1 MKKRAKQ
8 KESVCVIDLE
18 TRSSADIIA
27 ASGAA
32 RYFAA
37 PDAAIICIGYAI
49 DDGPVKTV
57 WLLDGAPLPAA
68 VLNHKGLFVAHNWF
82 FEYSAFL
89 RFYPGTRLACPS
101 NWLCT
106 QALARRLQVG
116 SSRASLHEVCE
127 ALSIPSPKSDETKR
141 LINTYSIPQLSRPD
155 EPGPMMQF
163 NPIPPADKKLWL
175 EYVASD
181 VTAEREAYRLMSP
194 HWSEAER
201 AVFAVDT
208 VQQARG
214 VPIDVKGAEK
224 LQAKLNDAKAH
235 AAERA
240 EQIAGRNEAGTLIL
254 SGRDEFL
261 KWLKQ
266 THGVSLPNAQAATL
280 AAFED
285 ENEINDDLAE
295 ALAIR
300 SLLQSRA
307 TGKAQ
312 KLLDLQHGGRVY
324 KPSEYHLAHTGRW
337 QSWGANFFNFSRKP
351 LPEMQQAAHAQNIKD
366 RHVKGQPDAWQQAL
380 DVARNVRD
388 FAPLMRGLVMAP
400 KGRTLITTDWR
411 GIENYLSTYYAQDAA
426 KLARIEAGESPYL
439 IFGETLFGHPIK
451 KTDADKYPTAKIAE
465 LSLGYGAGHVK
476 FVGMAKIQSGLDI
489 PLAEAK
495 RIVEIWRDAN
505 KAVVRAW
512 RSVEQ
517 CFRAALGGD
526 SVGWRGFTF
535 ASPRPGLVIVTLPNG
550 YELRYPHAAVSSDG
564 ELYYAPQGKPK
575 KLYCGKIW
583 ENIIQ
588 CVARQLLCGALVGL
602 EKLGHDI
609 ILHVYD
615 EIVVECKTADA
626 KHDAHEIALTMRRA
640 PAWALSMKL
649 EVEQKISKR
658 WGK

>member
-1 MKKRAKQ
+1 MKIK
-8 KESVCVIDLE
+8 KENVCVIDIE
-18 TRSSADIIA
+18 TRSPSDIKQ
-27 ASGAA
+27 GPA

-49 DDGPVKTV
+49 DGGPVKTA

-68 VLNHKGLFVAHNWF
+68 VLNHKGLYVAHNWF
-82 FEYSAFL
+82 FEYSAFA
-89 RFYPGTRLACPS
+89 RVYPGTRLAVPS

-141 LINTYSIPQLSRPD
+141 LINTYSIPCEAEGGHKFFMGISQ
-155 EPGPMMQF
+155 
-163 NPIPPADKKLWL
+163 NDKKLWL
-175 EYVASD
+175 QYVASD
-181 VTAEREAYRLMSP
+181 VTAEREAWRLMSP

-214 VPIDVKGAEK
+214 VPIDVKGAQK
-224 LQAKLNDAKAH
+224 LQAKLNAAKES

-240 EQIAGRNEAGTLIL
+240 EQIAGRNSSGTLIL

-261 KWLKQ
+261 AWLKK
-266 THGVSLPNAQAATL
+266 TYGITLPNAQAATL

-337 QSWGANFFNFSRKP
+337 QSWGANFFNFSRKAVEP
-351 LPEMQQAAHAQNIKD
+351 AE
-366 RHVKGQPDAWQQAL
+366 WEQAL
-380 DVARNVRD
+380 AAARSVRE

-411 GIENYLSTYYAQDAA
+411 GIENYLSLFYAQDAQQL
-426 KLARIEAGESPYL
+426 KRVEAGESQYL
-439 IFGETLFGHPIK
+439 IFGETLFQRKISK
-451 KTDADKYPTAKIAE
+451 ADATEYALAKMAV
-465 LSLGYGAGHVK
+465 LGLGYGSGAVT
-476 FVGMAKIQSGLDI
+476 FARVAKVQAGLDI
-489 PLAEAK
+489 AADEAQ
-495 RIVEIWRDAN
+495 RIVNVWRATN
-505 KAVVRAW
+505 RAVVESW

-517 CFRAALGGD
+517 CFRAALAMQ
-526 SVGWRGFTF
+526 SVEWRGFTF
-535 ASPRPGLVIVTLPNG
+535 SCPRAGLVIITLPNG
-550 YELRYPHAAVSSDG
+550 YELRYPHAAVSSSG
-564 ELYYAPQGKPK
+564 ELHYAPQGKPK
-575 KLYCGKIW
+575 KIYGGKIW
-583 ENIIQ
+583 ENLMQ
-588 CVARQLLCGALVGL
+588 SLGRQLLC
-602 EKLGHDI
+602 EKLIDLEELLKGI
-609 ILHVYD
+609 VLHVYD
-615 EIVVECKTADA
+615 EIVVEKETKYA
-626 KHDAHEIALTMRRA
+626 KLAAKVIARNMTRA
-640 PAWALSMKL
+640 PAWAPEMKL

>member
-1 MKKRAKQ
+1 MKRAKQ
-8 KESVCVIDLE
+8 KESVCVIDIE
-18 TRSSADIIA
+18 TRSPVDIKQ
-27 ASGAA
+27 GPA

-49 DDGPVKTV
+49 DSGPVKTA
-57 WLLDGAPLPAA
+57 WLLAGAPLPAA
-68 VLNHKGLFVAHNWF
+68 VLNHKGLYVVHNWF
-82 FEYSAFL
+82 FEYSAFQ
-89 RFYPGTRLACPS
+89 RFYPASRLAVPS

-141 LINTYSIPQLSRPD
+141 LIQTYSIPD
-155 EPGPMMQF
+155 ENGKF
-163 NPIPPADKKLWL
+163 RPIPPADKKLWL
-175 EYVASD
+175 QYVASD
-181 VTAEREAYRLMSP
+181 VTAEREAWQLMSP

-214 VPIDVKGAEK
+214 VPIDVKGAQK
-224 LQAKLNDAKAH
+224 LQAKLNAAKES

-240 EQIAGRNEAGTLIL
+240 EQIAGRNSSGTLIL

-261 KWLKQ
+261 AWLKK
-266 THGVSLPNAQAATL
+266 TYGVTLPNAQAATL

-337 QSWGANFFNFSRKP
+337 QSWGANFFNFSRKAVEP
-351 LPEMQQAAHAQNIKD
+351 GEWEQASAA
-366 RHVKGQPDAWQQAL
+366 
-380 DVARNVRD
+380 ARNVRD

-400 KGRTLITTDWR
+400 KGKTLITTDWR
-411 GIENYLSTYYAQDAA
+411 GIENYLSLFYAQDAQQL
-426 KLARIEAGESPYL
+426 KRVEAGESQYL
-439 IFGETLFGHPIK
+439 IFGEALFQRKITK
-451 KTDADKYPTAKIAE
+451 ADATEYALAKMAV
-465 LSLGYGAGHVK
+465 LGLGYGAGAVT
-476 FVGMAKIQSGLDI
+476 FARVAKVQAGLDI
-489 PLAEAK
+489 APDEAQ
-495 RIVEIWRDAN
+495 RIVNVWRVTN
-505 KAVVRAW
+505 RAVVESW

-517 CFRAALGGD
+517 CFRAALMTPSTD
-526 SVGWRGFTF
+526 KMSHDIQWRGFTF
-535 ASPRPGLVIVTLPNG
+535 ASPRAGLVIITLPNG
-550 YELRYPHAAVSSDG
+550 YELRYPHAAVSSSG

-575 KLYCGKIW
+575 KIYGGKIW
-583 ENIIQ
+583 ENLMQ
-588 CVARQLLCGALVGL
+588 CLGGQLLRGALVTL
-602 EKLGHDI
+602 EGMQNSVLPIGV

-615 EIVVECKTADA
+615 EIVAEAKTVAA
-626 KHDAHEIALTMRRA
+626 KRTAAVIAEVMTRA
-640 PAWALSMKL
+640 PVWAPEMKL
-649 EVEQKISKR
+649 EVEQKISRR

>member
-1 MKKRAKQ
+1 MKFK
-8 KESVCVIDLE
+8 KESVCVIDIE
-18 TRSSADIIA
+18 TRSPVDIKQ
-27 ASGAA
+27 GPA

-37 PDAAIICIGYAI
+37 PDAALICVGWAI
-49 DDGPVKTV
+49 DDGPIKTA
-57 WLLDGAPLPAA
+57 WLLDGAPVPAA
-68 VLNHKGLFVAHNWF
+68 VMNHKGKYVAQNWF

-89 RFYPGTRLACPS
+89 RFYPGTRLAVPS

-116 SSRASLHEVCE
+116 SSRAPLHEVCE

-141 LINTYSIPQLSRPD
+141 LIQTYSIPD
-155 EPGPMMQF
+155 ENGNF
-163 NPIPPADKKLWL
+163 RPIPPADKKLWL
-175 EYVASD
+175 QYVASD
-181 VTAEREAYRLMSP
+181 VTAERTAWCLMSP

-214 VPIDVKGAEK
+214 VPIDVKGAQK
-224 LQAKLNDAKAH
+224 LQAKLNDAKAN

-240 EQIAGRNEAGTLIL
+240 EQIAGRNSSGTLIL

-261 KWLKQ
+261 AWLKK
-266 THGVSLPNAQAATL
+266 TYGVALPNAQAATL

-337 QSWGANFFNFSRKP
+337 QSWGANFFNFSRKAVEP
-351 LPEMQQAAHAQNIKD
+351 DEWEHALAA
-366 RHVKGQPDAWQQAL
+366 
-380 DVARNVRD
+380 ARNVRD

-411 GIENYLSTYYAQDAA
+411 GIENYLSLFYAQDAQQL
-426 KLARIEAGESPYL
+426 KRVEAGESQYL
-439 IFGETLFGHPIK
+439 IFGETLFQRKISK
-451 KTDADKYPTAKIAE
+451 ADATEYALAKMAV
-465 LSLGYGAGHVK
+465 LGLGYGAGAVT
-476 FVGMAKIQSGLDI
+476 FARVAKVQAGLDI
-489 PLAEAK
+489 APDEAQ
-495 RIVEIWRDAN
+495 RIVNVWRATN
-505 KAVVRAW
+505 RAVVESWRA
-512 RSVEQ
+512 VEQ
-517 CFRAALGGD
+517 CFRAALSGE
-526 SVGWRGFTF
+526 SVEWRGFTF
-535 ASPRPGLVIVTLPNG
+535 ASPRAGLVIITLPNG
-550 YELRYPHAAVSSDG
+550 YDLRYPHAAVSSSG

-575 KLYCGKIW
+575 KIYGGKIW
-583 ENIIQ
+583 ENLMQ
-588 CVARQLLCGALVGL
+588 CLGGQLLRGALVTL
-602 EKLGHDI
+602 EGMQNSVLPIGV

-615 EIVVECKTADA
+615 EIVAEAKTVAAKRTAAVIADVM
-626 KHDAHEIALTMRRA
+626 TRA
-640 PAWALSMKL
+640 PAWAPGMKL
-649 EVEQKISKR
+649 EVEQKISRR

>member
-1 MKKRAKQ
+1 MKRAKKKQ
-8 KESVCVIDLE
+8 SICVIDLE
-18 TRSSADIIA
+18 SLSPADIKIGPAGYWA
-27 ASGAA
+27 ADG
-32 RYFAA
+32 
-37 PDAAIICIGYAI
+37 AAIICIGYAI
-49 DDGPVKTV
+49 DDGPVKTA

-68 VLNHKGLFVAHNWF
+68 VLNHKGLFVAHAWF
-82 FEYSAFL
+82 FELCAFQ
-89 RFYPGTRLACPS
+89 RFYPGTRLAEPS

-106 QALARRLQVG
+106 QAMARRLQVG

-141 LINTYSIPQLSRPD
+141 LINTYSIPND
-155 EPGPMMQF
+155 AGKF
-163 NPIPPADKKLWL
+163 NPIPLADKKLWL

-208 VQQARG
+208 IQQARG
-214 VPIDVKGAEK
+214 VPIDVKGAQK
-224 LQAKLNDAKAH
+224 LQAKLNDAKTN

-261 KWLKQ
+261 KWLKDKW
-266 THGVSLPNAQAATL
+266 GVALPNAQAATL

-337 QSWGANFFNFSRKP
+337 QSWGANFFNFSRKAVEP
-351 LPEMQQAAHAQNIKD
+351 SE
-366 RHVKGQPDAWQQAL
+366 WEQAL
-380 DVARNVRD
+380 AAARNVRD

-411 GIENYLSTYYAQDAA
+411 GIENYLSLFYAQDVPQ
-426 KLARIEAGESPYL
+426 LRRVEAGESQYI
-439 IFGETLFGHPIK
+439 IFGESLLGRKIDK
-451 KTDADKYPTAKIAE
+451 EKDKTEYALAKMAV
-465 LSLGYGAGHVK
+465 LGLGYGAGAVT
-476 FVGMAKIQSGLDI
+476 FARVAKIQAGLDI
-489 PLAEAK
+489 APGEAK
-495 RIVEIWRDAN
+495 RVVDIWRDAN
-505 KAVVRAW
+505 KAVCFAW
-512 RSVEQ
+512 RAVEQ
-517 CFRAALGGD
+517 AFRAALGGNETE
-526 SVGWRGFTF
+526 WRGFTF
-535 ASPRPGLVIVTLPNG
+535 SCPRPGLVVATLPNG
-550 YELRYPHAAVSSDG
+550 YELRYPHAAVSSEG

-575 KLYCGKIW
+575 KLYGGKIW
-583 ENIIQ
+583 ENLIQ
-588 CVARQLLCGALVGL
+588 CVARQLLCEALREL
-602 EKLGHDI
+602 EKWGHEI

-626 KHDAHEIALTMRRA
+626 KHDAHEIALVMRRA
-640 PAWALSMKL
+640 PAWAPDMKL
-649 EVEQKISKR
+649 EVEQKISRR
-658 WGK
+658 WSK

>member
-1 MKKRAKQ
+1 MKFK
-8 KESVCVIDLE
+8 KESVCVIDIE
-18 TRSSADIIA
+18 TRSPVDIKQ
-27 ASGAA
+27 GPA

-37 PDAAIICIGYAI
+37 PDAALICVGWAI
-49 DDGPVKTV
+49 DDGPIKTA
-57 WLLDGAPLPAA
+57 WLLDGAPVPAA
-68 VLNHKGLFVAHNWF
+68 VMNHKGKYVAQNWF

-89 RFYPGTRLACPS
+89 RFYPGTRLAVPS

-116 SSRASLHEVCE
+116 SSRAPLHEVCE

-141 LINTYSIPQLSRPD
+141 LIQTYSIPD
-155 EPGPMMQF
+155 ENGNF
-163 NPIPPADKKLWL
+163 RPIPPADKKLWL
-175 EYVASD
+175 QYVASD
-181 VTAEREAYRLMSP
+181 VTAERAAWCLMSP

-214 VPIDVKGAEK
+214 VPIDVKGAQK
-224 LQAKLNDAKAH
+224 LQAKLNDAKAN

-240 EQIAGRNEAGTLIL
+240 EQIAGRNSSGTLIL

-261 KWLKQ
+261 AWLKK
-266 THGVSLPNAQAATL
+266 TYGVALPNAQAATL

-337 QSWGANFFNFSRKP
+337 QSWGANFFNFSRKAVEP
-351 LPEMQQAAHAQNIKD
+351 DEWEHALAA
-366 RHVKGQPDAWQQAL
+366 
-380 DVARNVRD
+380 ARNVRD

-411 GIENYLSTYYAQDAA
+411 GIENYLSLFYAQDAQQL
-426 KLARIEAGESPYL
+426 KRVEAGESQYL
-439 IFGETLFGHPIK
+439 IFGETLFQRKISK
-451 KTDADKYPTAKIAE
+451 ADATEYALAKMAV
-465 LSLGYGAGHVK
+465 LGLGYGAGAVT
-476 FVGMAKIQSGLDI
+476 FARVAKVQAGLDI
-489 PLAEAK
+489 APDEAQ
-495 RIVEIWRDAN
+495 RIVNVWRATN
-505 KAVVRAW
+505 RAVVESWRA
-512 RSVEQ
+512 VEQ
-517 CFRAALGGD
+517 CFRAALSGE
-526 SVGWRGFTF
+526 SVEWRGFTF
-535 ASPRPGLVIVTLPNG
+535 ASPRAGLVIITLPNG
-550 YELRYPHAAVSSDG
+550 YDLRYPHAAVSSSG

-575 KLYCGKIW
+575 KIYGGKIW
-583 ENIIQ
+583 ENLMQ
-588 CVARQLLCGALVGL
+588 CLGGQLLRGALVTL
-602 EKLGHDI
+602 EGMQNSVLPIGV

-615 EIVVECKTADA
+615 EIVAEAKTVAAKRTAAVIADVM
-626 KHDAHEIALTMRRA
+626 TRA
-640 PAWALSMKL
+640 PAWAPGMKL
-649 EVEQKISKR
+649 EVEQKISRR

>member
-8 KESVCVIDLE
+8 KESVCVIDIE
-18 TRSSADIIA
+18 TRSPSDIKQ
-27 ASGAA
+27 GPA
-32 RYFAA
+32 RYFA
-37 PDAAIICIGYAI
+37 PPGAAIICIGYAI
-49 DDGPVKTV
+49 DSGPVKTA
-57 WLLDGAPLPAA
+57 WLLNGAPLPAA

-89 RFYPGTRLACPS
+89 RFYPGTRLAVPS

-141 LINTYSIPQLSRPD
+141 LIQTYSIPCSTDRADGAPWFTV
-155 EPGPMMQF
+155 PTV
-163 NPIPPADKKLWL
+163 ADKKLWL

-181 VTAEREAYRLMSP
+181 VTAEREAWQLMSP

-214 VPIDVKGAEK
+214 VPIDVKGALA
-224 LQAKLNDAKAH
+224 LQAKLNAAKES

-240 EQIAGRNEAGTLIL
+240 EQIAGRNSSGTLIL

-261 KWLKQ
+261 KWLKDKW
-266 THGVSLPNAQAATL
+266 GVVLPNAQAATL

-337 QSWGANFFNFSRKP
+337 QSWGANFFNFSRKAVEP
-351 LPEMQQAAHAQNIKD
+351 DEWERSLAA
-366 RHVKGQPDAWQQAL
+366 
-380 DVARNVRD
+380 ARNVRD

-400 KGRTLITTDWR
+400 KGKTLITTDWR
-411 GIENYLSTYYAQDAA
+411 GIENYLSLFYAQDAQQL
-426 KLARIEAGESPYL
+426 KRVEAGESQYL
-439 IFGETLFGHPIK
+439 IFGETLFQRKITK
-451 KTDADKYPTAKIAE
+451 ADATEYALAKMAV
-465 LSLGYGAGHVK
+465 LGLGYGSGAVT
-476 FVGMAKIQSGLDI
+476 FARVAKVQAGLDI
-489 PLAEAK
+489 AADEAQ
-495 RIVEIWRDAN
+495 RIVNVWRATN
-505 KAVVRAW
+505 RAVVESWRA
-512 RSVEQ
+512 VER
-517 CFRAALGGD
+517 CFRAALAGQPFYE
-526 SVGWRGFTF
+526 WRGFTF
-535 ASPRPGLVIVTLPNG
+535 ASPRAGLVIITLPNG
-550 YELRYPHAAVSSDG
+550 YDLRYPHAAVSSSG

-575 KLYCGKIW
+575 KIYGGKIW
-583 ENIIQ
+583 ENLMQ
-588 CVARQLLCGALVGL
+588 CLGGQLLRGALVTL
-602 EKLGHDI
+602 EGMQNSVLPIGV

-615 EIVVECKTADA
+615 EIVAEAKTAYA
-626 KHDAHEIALTMRRA
+626 KRAAAAIAGVMTRA
-640 PAWALSMKL
+640 PVWAPEMKL

>member
-1 MKKRAKQ
+1 MKRAKKKQ
-8 KESVCVIDLE
+8 SVCVVDLE
-18 TRSSADIIA
+18 TRSSADIKA
-27 ASGAA
+27 GPA

-37 PDAAIICIGYAI
+37 PGAAIICIGFAI
-49 DDGPVKTV
+49 DDGPVKTA

-68 VLNHKGLFVAHNWF
+68 VLNHKGLYVAQNWF
-82 FEYSAFL
+82 FEYSAFA
-89 RFYPGTRLACPS
+89 RFYPGTRLAEPS

-106 QALARRLQVG
+106 QAMARRLQVG

-141 LINTYSIPQLSRPD
+141 LINTYSIPND
-155 EPGPMMQF
+155 AGKF

-214 VPIDVKGAEK
+214 VPIDVKGAQK

-261 KWLKQ
+261 KWLKDKW
-266 THGVSLPNAQAATL
+266 GVTLPNAQAATL

-337 QSWGANFFNFSRKP
+337 QSWGANFFNFSRKAVEP
-351 LPEMQQAAHAQNIKD
+351 GE
-366 RHVKGQPDAWQQAL
+366 WEQAL
-380 DVARNVRD
+380 AAARNVRD
-388 FAPLMRGLVMAP
+388 FAPLVRGLVMAP

-411 GIENYLSTYYAQDAA
+411 GIENYLSLFYAQDVPQ
-426 KLARIEAGESPYL
+426 LRRVEAGESQYI
-439 IFGETLFGHPIK
+439 IFGETLLGRKIDK
-451 KTDADKYPTAKIAE
+451 EKDKTEYALAKMAV
-465 LSLGYGAGHVK
+465 LGLGYGAGAVT
-476 FVGMAKIQSGLDI
+476 FARVAKVQAGLDI
-489 PLAEAK
+489 APGEAK
-495 RIVEIWRDAN
+495 RIVDIWRDAN
-505 KAVVRAW
+505 KAVCFAW

-517 CFRAALGGD
+517 CFRAALAGNETE
-526 SVGWRGFTF
+526 WRGFTF
-535 ASPRPGLVIVTLPNG
+535 SQPRPGLIVITLPNG
-550 YELRYPHAAVSSDG
+550 YELRYPHAAVSSEG

-575 KLYCGKIW
+575 KIYGGKIW
-583 ENIIQ
+583 ENLMQ
-588 CVARQLLCGALVGL
+588 SLGRQLLCEALQKL
-602 EKLGHDI
+602 EGYGVET

-615 EIVVECKTADA
+615 EIVVEADTKKAKDTAYGVSVV
-626 KHDAHEIALTMRRA
+626 MRTSPVWA
-640 PAWALSMKL
+640 PAMKL
-649 EVEQKISKR
+649 EVEQKISRR

>member
-8 KESVCVIDLE
+8 KTESVCVIDIE
-18 TRSSADIIA
+18 SRSPADIKIGPA
-27 ASGAA
+27 G
-32 RYFAA
+32 YFAA

-49 DDGPVKTV
+49 DGGPVKTA

-68 VLNHKGLFVAHNWF
+68 VLNHKGLYVAHNWF
-82 FEYSAFL
+82 FEYSAFQ
-89 RFYPGTRLACPS
+89 RFYHATRLAVPS

-127 ALSIPSPKSDETKR
+127 ALSVPSPKSDETKR
-141 LINTYSIPQLSRPD
+141 LIQTYSIP
-155 EPGPMMQF
+155 
-163 NPIPPADKKLWL
+163 NPETGKFRMIEGMDDKRWL
-175 EYVASD
+175 RYVASD
-181 VTAEREAYRLMSP
+181 VTAEREAWRLMSS
-194 HWSEAER
+194 HWSDAER

-214 VPIDVKGAEK
+214 VPIDVKGAQKLQEK
-224 LQAKLNDAKAH
+224 LNAAKES

-240 EQIAGRNEAGTLIL
+240 EQIAGRNSSGTLIL

-261 KWLKQ
+261 KWLKDKW
-266 THGVSLPNAQAATL
+266 GVVLPNAQAATL

-337 QSWGANFFNFSRKP
+337 QSWGANFFNFSRKAVEP
-351 LPEMQQAAHAQNIKD
+351 GEWERSLIA
-366 RHVKGQPDAWQQAL
+366 
-380 DVARNVRD
+380 ARNVRD

-400 KGRTLITTDWR
+400 KGKTLITTDWR
-411 GIENYLSTYYAQDAA
+411 GIENYLSLFYAQDAQQL
-426 KLARIEAGESPYL
+426 KRVEAGESQYL
-439 IFGETLFGHPIK
+439 IFGETLFQRKITK
-451 KTDADKYPTAKIAE
+451 ADATEYALAKMAV
-465 LSLGYGAGHVK
+465 LGLGYGAGAVT
-476 FVGMAKIQSGLDI
+476 FARVAKVQAGLDI
-489 PLAEAK
+489 APAEAQ
-495 RIVEIWRDAN
+495 RIVNVWRAAN
-505 KAVVRAW
+505 RAVVESWRA
-512 RSVEQ
+512 VEQ
-517 CFRAALGGD
+517 CFRAALAGNP
-526 SVGWRGFTF
+526 VEWRGFLF
-535 ASPRPGLVIVTLPNG
+535 WQRVPGLVIITLPNG
-550 YELRYPHAAVSSDG
+550 YELRYPHAAVSSSG

-575 KLYCGKIW
+575 KIYGGKIW
-583 ENIIQ
+583 ENLMQ
-588 CVARQLLCGALVGL
+588 SLGRQLLC
-602 EKLGHDI
+602 EKLIDLESRGVEI

-615 EIVVECKTADA
+615 EIVAESPEKLIAKKTAA
-626 KHDAHEIALTMRRA
+626 LIADVMKTA
-640 PAWALSMKL
+640 PAWAPEMKL
-649 EVEQKISKR
+649 EVEQKISRR